1 MKKYLLKGKDFFM
14 KKLDE
19 LEIERGDIDYVSEQI
34 PRRLLD
40 KLRVLDSADYD
51 LEPASLYAN
60 YFRTYP
66 NHPIA
71 PLLVERMKDQKPM
84 EYPLK
89 QKIEQHKTSIPSF
102 DEALEKKALTFK
114 TVVDGYDEGLP

>member
-1 MKKYLLKGKDFFM
+1 MKKYLLKGKDFIM

-19 LEIERGDIDYVSEQI
+19 LEIERGDIDYISEQI

-40 KLRVLDSADYD
+40 KLKVLDSADYD

-66 NHPIA
+66 NHPIS
-71 PLLVERMKDQKPM
+71 PLLTERMKDQKPM
-84 EYPLK
+84 DYKLK
-89 QKIEQHKTSIPSF
+89 PKIEQHRTSIPDF
-102 DEALEKKALTFK
+102 DDQL
-114 TVVDGYDEGLP
+114 